1 VLSFET
7 RRLMSHA
14 DRKRSRAVL
23 GRSVPEIFRM
33 LVCLEERGYISRMGP
48 DERYQLTLKL
58 FEIVH
63 QHRPLQRLINQ
74 ARPLVQ
80 RVASE
85 TGQSCHLAMLNSAE
99 VVIVAEADAPGNM
112 GFSVRPG
119 ANIDL
124 LNTASGHVIL
134 AFQTDE
140 VRSRALGAWRLRSG
154 KPIPASL
161 YRHLHQIRRRG
172 YEELASYQV
181 HGIVN
186 ISYPI
191 LNQHGEAIAAMT
203 IPFLARIGDSPRA
216 ASGEATT
223 PSGLANAIAHDWRQG
238 DGTFGGNG
246 TSMTQTEY
254 FEDYVVGAQGI
265 TSGRTI
271 TETDVVIHAGHTG
284 DYFPHHVD
292 AEFARQ
298 TPFGQRVA
306 HGTMTFAIG
315 IGLTASQ
322 INPVAFTYGYDRLR
336 FPKPVFIGD
345 TLRTRVTVKE
355 KQDDPKRKALGRVVG
370 RGV

>member
-1 VLSFET
+1 MPMRQQSRT
-7 RRLMSHA
+7 RRIEA
-14 DRKRSRAVL
+14 SRRERYAAPALEKGLDILELLAAVSDALTHSEIAARL

-63 QHRPLQRLINQ
+63 QHRPLQRLITQ

-85 TGQSCHLAMLNSAE
+85 TGQSCHLAMLNNAE
-99 VVIVAEADAPGNM
+99 VVIVAQADAPGNM

-134 AFQTDE
+134 AFQSDE

-154 KPIPASL
+154 RPIPAGL
-161 YRHLHQIRRRG
+161 YRHLEQIRRRG

-186 ISYPI
+186 ISYPV

-203 IPFLARIGDSPRA
+203 IPFISRIGDSLGPPQVKQALRRA
-216 ASGEATT
+216 SRTL
-223 PSGLANAIAHDWRQG
+223 SLA
-238 DGTFGGNG
+238 
-246 TSMTQTEY
+246 
-254 FEDYVVGAQGI
+254 V
-265 TSGRTI
+265 SGRKL
-271 TETDVVIHAGHTG
+271 ELPAG
-284 DYFPHHVD
+284 
-292 AEFARQ
+292 AAQ
-298 TPFGQRVA
+298 A
-306 HGTMTFAIG
+306 
-315 IGLTASQ
+315 
-322 INPVAFTYGYDRLR
+322 
-336 FPKPVFIGD
+336 
-345 TLRTRVTVKE
+345 
-355 KQDDPKRKALGRVVG
+355 
-370 RGV
+370 